1 MHSASQS
8 DDVLQFLN
16 SLKVPSIPYPCQ
28 PCLIREYSGCG
39 IALQSR
45 PDSIQPGT
53 KISEQKRRS
62 FDIDDT
68 RSENEGASASTVEN
82 ALSSSRRVTAPDLR
96 MRKAAGERIVV
107 VTAYDYPSAR
117 LAERAGIDVV
127 LVGDSLGKVVLG
139 YKNVIPVTLEE
150 MLHHVRAVTRGIK
163 RALVIADMP
172 FGSYQASVEDAMRGA
187 VELLRAGAHAVKIE
201 GGESIGE
208 TVRRLTEAGIPVMG
222 HLGLTPQS
230 VNRFGGHRVQGTE
243 QKAAER
249 MLVDARLLETAGAFG
264 IVLETIPANLAGQIS
279 AAIAIPTIGIGAG
292 AGCDGQVQVWH
303 DLLGYT
309 DGRTLK
315 HVKRYAEVG
324 SLIEAALRE
333 YADEVRKGSFPTKE
347 QSQ

>member
-1 MHSASQS
+1 M
-8 DDVLQFLN
+8 
-16 SLKVPSIPYPCQ
+16 KTRY
-28 PCLIREYSGCG
+28 G
-39 IALQSR
+39 
-45 PDSIQPGT
+45 
-53 KISEQKRRS
+53 S
-62 FDIDDT
+62 FDINDSDMTNQGISVSNAENGGFST
-68 RSENEGASASTVEN
+68 R
-82 ALSSSRRVTAPDLR
+82 RMTAPDLR
-96 MRKAAGERIVV
+96 TRKAAGERIVV

-127 LVGDSLGKVVLG
+127 LVGDSVGKVVLG
-139 YKNVIPVTLEE
+139 YKNVIPVTMEE
-150 MLHHVRAVTRGIK
+150 MLHHVCAVARGIK
-163 RALVIADMP
+163 RALLIADMP
-172 FGSYQASVEDAMRGA
+172 FGSYQVSVADAMHGA

-201 GGESIGE
+201 GGESVCE
-208 TVRRLTEAGIPVMG
+208 TVRRLTEAGIPVMC

-243 QKAAER
+243 QKEAER
-249 MLVDARLLETAGAFG
+249 MLADARLLEAAGAFG
-264 IVLETIPANLAGQIS
+264 IVLETIPAELASQIT
-279 AAIAIPTIGIGAG
+279 AAISIPTIGIGAG

-303 DLLGYT
+303 DLLGLT